1 MTEVDAA
8 MVGGWKRR
16 KPILETVAVMLVVTL
31 IRVLTIILSGIE
43 LTMCNFRGSNYSR
56 GPTYHWVI

>member
-1 MTEVDAA
+1 MTEVDTA
-8 MVGGWKRR
+8 MVGGWKRVF
-16 KPILETVAVMLVVTL
+16 ETVAVMLVVTL

-43 LTMCNFRGSNYSR
+43 LTMCNFRGSNYYR